1 MALRANLAPAFYIG
15 PLLCDN
21 HLSRYSYWHCSL
33 FTMAYSSH
41 LVSSTLDLVLQSLL
55 EAQKKIEEVKDQLL
69 LEDGELHPS
78 LDSGCRTRLRKRER
92 VESSGEES
100 SGEEN
105 ISDGGFLI

>member
-1 MALRANLAPAFYIG
+1 MTIICHGTPIE
-15 PLLCDN
+15 
-21 HLSRYSYWHCSL
+21 HCSL

-41 LVSSTLDLVLQSLL
+41 LVSSDLDLVLQSLL

-100 SGEEN
+100 SGEELSGEEN